1 MRNSTPNKIW
11 CRFFTNKMRCRVRVP
26 LLADPSVSAWLTWS
40 KSCFHLGNNPE
51 SLSQC
56 DCHIYNL
63 HHKLP
68 CKTQRPCPVVPA
80 HYSATPIASLAGS
93 HNESDARDTGMDPQQ
108 LVEFVVDGA
117 PTVVTQVFL
126 PHLYFLSL
134 LILICIDATTTHYF
148 GDLDVSAVTL
158 TFICKMLIYSSDIT
172 LSITMLRIA
181 DRGSG
186 TSVTWSKCIKMCT
199 RHL

>member
-1 MRNSTPNKIW
+1 M
-11 CRFFTNKMRCRVRVP
+11 
-26 LLADPSVSAWLTWS
+26 
-40 KSCFHLGNNPE
+40 
-51 SLSQC
+51 
-56 DCHIYNL
+56 
-63 HHKLP
+63 
-68 CKTQRPCPVVPA
+68 
-80 HYSATPIASLAGS
+80 
-93 HNESDARDTGMDPQQ
+93 DAQQ

-186 TSVTWSKCIKMCT
+186 TSVT
-199 RHL
+199 

>member
-1 MRNSTPNKIW
+1 M
-11 CRFFTNKMRCRVRVP
+11 
-26 LLADPSVSAWLTWS
+26 
-40 KSCFHLGNNPE
+40 
-51 SLSQC
+51 
-56 DCHIYNL
+56 
-63 HHKLP
+63 
-68 CKTQRPCPVVPA
+68 
-80 HYSATPIASLAGS
+80 
-93 HNESDARDTGMDPQQ
+93 DAQQ

-126 PHLYFLSL
+126 PHLYFLSP
-134 LILICIDATTTHYF
+134 LILVCIDATTTHYS

-186 TSVTWSKCIKMCT
+186 TSVTRSKCIKMCT